1 MGAVTQCTFC
11 DASLGDPG
19 EGDSIASASVYSH
32 TAAAENP
39 SSPAPSESRGPLR
52 TVAPSRASQPPR
64 SRSSS
69 AFAVAPAADTEPE
82 WRREVARRLHD
93 YRVRHGRLDPDD
105 PQSGLPF
112 QADPTRDNEYDEEED
127 QSATQ
132 RVADSAQLP
141 RARSIQRSRAIERVE
156 ILIQPEFDFASS
168 ARDRARPQTALVP
181 LASLAQRRAAGL
193 LDAIFLGLT
202 FGGFL
207 ALFRSLGGQLL
218 FERVD
223 AIVYLATFFLFYA
236 QYFALFTTLAGAT
249 PGMMLRGLAVVR
261 LDGSVPDT
269 RQLVTRSFGY
279 LLSAATLMIGF
290 CWALWDE
297 DCFTWQDRISQ
308 TYITAAE
315 PLVHAPMLDP
325 APPHGHRFA
334 HK

>member
-1 MGAVTQCTFC
+1 M
-11 DASLGDPG
+11 
-19 EGDSIASASVYSH
+19 
-32 TAAAENP
+32 
-39 SSPAPSESRGPLR
+39 PAPSEFRSPLR
-52 TVAPSRASQPPR
+52 ASPPAPARAPQPPH
-64 SRSSS
+64 SKSSS
-69 AFAVAPAADTEPE
+69 ALAVSTAADTEPE

-112 QADPTRDNEYDEEED
+112 RVHPAPDGDYDDDYED
-127 QSATQ
+127 GTESQSAAQ
-132 RVADSAQLP
+132 RAASSQQQSRS
-141 RARSIQRSRAIERVE
+141 RANQRSRPPERVE
-156 ILIQPEFDFASS
+156 ILIQPGFDFSSS

-181 LASLAQRRAAGL
+181 VASLADRRSAGL
-193 LDAIFLGLT
+193 IDAIFLALT
-202 FGGFL
+202 FAGFL

-218 FERVD
+218 FEKVD
-223 AIVYLATFFLFYA
+223 AVVYLATFFLFYA

-261 LDGSVPDT
+261 LDGSLPDT

-279 LLSAATLMIGF
+279 LLSAATLMLGF

-297 DCFTWQDRISQ
+297 DRFTWQDRISQ

-334 HK
+334 RK